1 MLQKNRRP
9 HHEPASNSDYA
20 RRQALSNITGIA
32 LHLVDCIQSNIR
44 RNVVILHFSTLEET
58 LERFWHDV
66 QIGSIEVESMALLR
80 AIRIVMCR
88 DLGRQL
94 RQPYLNQIKVLRDIR
109 LLINTVQHIIVPDS
123 PTQRRQYQDLL
134 HSR

>member
-1 MLQKNRRP
+1 
-9 HHEPASNSDYA
+9 
-20 RRQALSNITGIA
+20 
-32 LHLVDCIQSNIR
+32 
-44 RNVVILHFSTLEET
+44 VILHFSTLEET